1 MEEIFNNINTIIM
14 MYSPIILSYVAQL
27 VDWGIMIK
35 SIKKVDVQTPIKK
48 YADEVSRKFYDV
60 MTSLEETKKDN
71 LTLKQTILR
80 LQNENKAL
88 IKNNSEFKK
97 ELSESI
103 ENQNKIIMELI
114 NKNLELEKKVYKKEA

>member
-80 LQNENKAL
+80 LQNDNKAL

>member
-1 MEEIFNNINTIIM
+1 MEDFFNNINTIIM
-14 MYSPIILSYVAQL
+14 MYAPVVLSYVAQL
-27 VDWGIMIK
+27 VDWVIMVK

-48 YADEVSRKFYDV
+48 YADEVSLKFNDV

-71 LTLKQTILR
+71 LTLQQTILN
-80 LQNENKAL
+80 LQNDNKAL
-88 IKNNSEFKK
+88 IENNSEFKK

-114 NKNLELEKKVYKKEA
+114 NKNLELEKKLYKKEA

>member
-27 VDWGIMIK
+27 IDWGIMIK

-71 LTLKQTILR
+71 LTLQQTILS
-80 LQNENKAL
+80 LQNKNKAL
-88 IKNNSEFKK
+88 IENNSEFKK

-114 NKNLELEKKVYKKEA
+114 NKNLELEKKLYKKEA

>member
-1 MEEIFNNINTIIM
+1 MEEFFNNINTIIM
-14 MYSPIILSYVAQL
+14 MYAPVVLSYVAQL
-27 VDWGIMIK
+27 VDWIIMVK

-48 YADEVSRKFYDV
+48 YADEVSLKFNDV

-71 LTLKQTILR
+71 LTLQQTILS
-80 LQNENKAL
+80 LQNENQAL
-88 IKNNSEFKK
+88 IENNSEFKK

-114 NKNLELEKKVYKKEA
+114 NKNLELEKKLYKKEA